1 MPALMSPQAIGTVT
15 TTTSLDHLAS
25 EDSLRDF
32 QTSDRTDWRYDL
44 GSGTLIPTERV
55 QIDHHVIDTTMVRT
69 FDTTVQTETES
80 TQTVDGRN
88 QTYENSLWGRNRETV
103 QSGRNSIRTA
113 TSTTPL
119 EGAAIGVATLVVT
132 GTSDVSYR
140 NIETLQHTVGNSS
153 LETVGPSY
161 YRLETGTGDGQWTT
175 FDEVRTTHHPDGTG
189 DARYFGNRGVS
200 GPGWTETWYEE
211 SNGEV
216 VENESYHMPVAY
228 HDDQPNSYDVTIP
241 HDSPESGEIP
251 TPYHEPPAL
260 QPTTPTGGAMG
271 PGGISAPEDP
281 SEVDGLRN
289 QVADDA
295 SMAYET
301 NAVNDQ
307 AIVELTQTTG
317 SLGHPEAPNSPAS
330 EYSLQGAATMAGYA
344 GSQSSLPNSANP
356 AAIAAGATGDATD
369 VSRDRSLIA
378 VGNIP
383 HFLSGMAY
391 GFGDGAVGLVDGFK
405 TAVRGV
411 GQYGYFV
418 WVHWA
423 YGMDAAAGTSAGQN
437 D

>member
-1 MPALMSPQAIGTVT
+1 L
-15 TTTSLDHLAS
+15 
-25 EDSLRDF
+25 
-32 QTSDRTDWRYDL
+32 
-44 GSGTLIPTERV
+44 
-55 QIDHHVIDTTMVRT
+55 
-69 FDTTVQTETES
+69 
-80 TQTVDGRN
+80 
-88 QTYENSLWGRNRETV
+88 
-103 QSGRNSIRTA
+103 
-113 TSTTPL
+113 
-119 EGAAIGVATLVVT
+119 
-132 GTSDVSYR
+132 
-140 NIETLQHTVGNSS
+140 